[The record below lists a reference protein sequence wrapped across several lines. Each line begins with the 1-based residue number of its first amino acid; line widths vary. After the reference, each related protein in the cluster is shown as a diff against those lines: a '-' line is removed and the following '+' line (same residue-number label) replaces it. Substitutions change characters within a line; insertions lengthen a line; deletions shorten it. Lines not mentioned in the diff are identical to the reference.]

1 MNPERVTELRPLA
14 SATEQLQA
22 RFASASK
29 TASSIMRWSA
39 IVKQVGILFAVI
51 LALCAA
57 SSLSRGWRGDAI
69 PYGLLGVLAVVIGY
83 IVSALFAGLGQLLGA
98 TLITAINTTQ
108 SLSEDGK
115 TELIS
120 SLQSSLRGWG

>member
-1 MNPERVTELRPLA
+1 
-14 SATEQLQA
+14 
-22 RFASASK
+22 
-29 TASSIMRWSA
+29 MRWSA